1 LIVAGKHDAMMTP
14 DVVESMQRAFS
25 DSTVKV
31 LQTGHASA
39 IEAPDDFNQIVVDFM
54 KRLGV

>member
-1 LIVAGKHDAMMTP
+1 MMTP
-14 DVVESMQRAFS
+14 DVVESMQKAFS

-39 IEAPDDFNQIVVDFM
+39 IEAPDDFNQIVVEFM